1 MNLVYINKIGQNW
14 KGNYVYEFL
23 FSDVLEDIDGDGW
36 DSYPSLGNPEPPEDS
51 IIKKSG
57 SLFTTLKLDL
67 VKDSESF
74 AMWDAVDGIVAL
86 AWENMEGYDDYP
98 EKRLFFTF
106 GEPLSMGE
114 KIRIYESEIKRA
126 TRRKLMERY
135 IDTVDEAEEMTV
147 YNQDDFDASF
157 DKLEKGT
164 YGVKD
169 KEGKIRSVT
178 VNEDEESEK
187 KKDDTIRTKKSH
199 RRKDV
204 SVNPK
209 MKKKD
214 LVEYINSKSS
224 VNETPDNQGERQYFV
239 IREMPATDKVKI
251 FKYLESLRSSGLI
264 NMYGASPL
272 LNWTEDDLQR
282 WLYGMKKDPDSLR
295 DEIEGNDDYD
305 EDDEDRADDDITQL
319 EEQLEDIEYLLEHKQ
334 EIRDILVR
342 AAMTRIENRNGD
354 PELSN
359 VQRVFEKM
367 ASESFKMWVSTVYG

>member
-1 MNLVYINKIGQNW
+1 
-14 KGNYVYEFL
+14 
-23 FSDVLEDIDGDGW
+23 
-36 DSYPSLGNPEPPEDS
+36 
-51 IIKKSG
+51 
-57 SLFTTLKLDL
+57 
-67 VKDSESF
+67 
-74 AMWDAVDGIVAL
+74 
-86 AWENMEGYDDYP
+86 
-98 EKRLFFTF
+98 
-106 GEPLSMGE
+106 MGE

-147 YNQDDFDASF
+147 YNQDEFDASF

-305 EDDEDRADDDITQL
+305 ADDDITQL
-319 EEQLEDIEYLLEHKQ
+319 EEQLEEIEYLLEHKQ

-342 AAMTRIENRNGD
+342 AAMTRIENSGGGD
-354 PELSN
+354 FELSK
-359 VQRVFEKM
+359 VQRVFAKM
-367 ASESFKMWVSTVYG
+367 ASKSFKMWVSTVNG

>member
-1 MNLVYINKIGQNW
+1 M
-14 KGNYVYEFL
+14 
-23 FSDVLEDIDGDGW
+23 GD
-36 DSYPSLGNPEPPEDS
+36 
-51 IIKKSG
+51 
-57 SLFTTLKLDL
+57 
-67 VKDSESF
+67 
-74 AMWDAVDGIVAL
+74 
-86 AWENMEGYDDYP
+86 
-98 EKRLFFTF
+98 
-106 GEPLSMGE
+106 

-147 YNQDDFDASF
+147 YNQDEFDASF
-157 DKLEKGT
+157 DKLGKGT

-199 RRKDV
+199 RRKNV

-224 VNETPDNQGERQYFV
+224 VNETPNNEGERQYFV
-239 IREMPATDKVKI
+239 IREMPSTDKVKI
-251 FKYLESLRSSGLI
+251 FKFLENLKLSGVI
-264 NMYGASPL
+264 NMFGASPL
-272 LNWTEDDLQR
+272 LNWTKDDLHR
-282 WLYGMKKDPDSLR
+282 WLYGMGKDPKSIE
-295 DEIEGNDDYD
+295 DEIENLDDYD
-305 EDDEDRADDDITQL
+305 EDEDDEDYVGNSNGDKNSL
-319 EEQLEDIEYLLEHKQ
+319 EEQLIHINYLLDNKQ

-342 AAMTRIENRNGD
+342 AAMARIENSGGST
-354 PELSN
+354 ELNN

-367 ASESFKMWVSTVYG
+367 AKDSFKMWRSTIYGH

>member
-1 MNLVYINKIGQNW
+1 M
-14 KGNYVYEFL
+14 
-23 FSDVLEDIDGDGW
+23 GD
-36 DSYPSLGNPEPPEDS
+36 
-51 IIKKSG
+51 
-57 SLFTTLKLDL
+57 
-67 VKDSESF
+67 
-74 AMWDAVDGIVAL
+74 
-86 AWENMEGYDDYP
+86 
-98 EKRLFFTF
+98 
-106 GEPLSMGE
+106 

-147 YNQDDFDASF
+147 YNQDEFDASF

-169 KEGKIRSVT
+169 KEGEIRSVT
-178 VNEDEESEK
+178 VNEDEKSEK

-199 RRKDV
+199 RRKGV

-209 MKKKD
+209 TKKKD

-264 NMYGASPL
+264 NMYEASPL
-272 LNWTEDDLQR
+272 LNWTENDLQR

-295 DEIEGNDDYD
+295 DEIEGKHDYY

-367 ASESFKMWVSTVYG
+367 AIESFKMWVSTVYG

>member
-1 MNLVYINKIGQNW
+1 MSNKI
-14 KGNYVYEFL
+14 K
-23 FSDVLEDIDGDGW
+23 
-36 DSYPSLGNPEPPEDS
+36 
-51 IIKKSG
+51 
-57 SLFTTLKLDL
+57 
-67 VKDSESF
+67 
-74 AMWDAVDGIVAL
+74 
-86 AWENMEGYDDYP
+86 
-98 EKRLFFTF
+98 
-106 GEPLSMGE
+106 
-114 KIRIYESEIKRA
+114 IYESEIKRA

-147 YNQDDFDASF
+147 YNEDEFNSSF
-157 DKLEKGT
+157 NKLGKGT

-178 VNEDEESEK
+178 VNEDGETEEKEEEVNH
-187 KKDDTIRTKKSH
+187 TK
-199 RRKDV
+199 
-204 SVNPK
+204 NPK

-239 IREMPATDKVKI
+239 IREMPAADKVKI
-251 FKYLESLRSSGLI
+251 FKYLESLRNSGLI

-295 DEIEGNDDYD
+295 DEIEGYD
-305 EDDEDRADDDITQL
+305 NDDEDEEDRMDSDITQL
-319 EEQLEDIEYLLEHKQ
+319 EEQLKEVEYLLGHKQ

-342 AAMTRIENRNGD
+342 AAMTRLENSDGD
-354 PELSN
+354 FEMSR

>member
-1 MNLVYINKIGQNW
+1 M
-14 KGNYVYEFL
+14 
-23 FSDVLEDIDGDGW
+23 GD
-36 DSYPSLGNPEPPEDS
+36 
-51 IIKKSG
+51 
-57 SLFTTLKLDL
+57 
-67 VKDSESF
+67 
-74 AMWDAVDGIVAL
+74 
-86 AWENMEGYDDYP
+86 
-98 EKRLFFTF
+98 
-106 GEPLSMGE
+106 

-147 YNQDDFDASF
+147 YNQDEFDASF

-199 RRKDV
+199 RRKNV

-224 VNETPDNQGERQYFV
+224 VNEAPDNQGERQYFV
-239 IREMPATDKVKI
+239 IREMPAADKVKI
-251 FKYLESLRSSGLI
+251 FKYLESLRNSGLI

-305 EDDEDRADDDITQL
+305 EDDEDYVNSDVTLL
-319 EEQLEDIEYLLEHKQ
+319 EEQLKEIEYLLEHKQ

-342 AAMTRIENRNGD
+342 AAMTRIENSGGGD
-354 PELSN
+354 FELSK

>member
-1 MNLVYINKIGQNW
+1 M
-14 KGNYVYEFL
+14 
-23 FSDVLEDIDGDGW
+23 GD
-36 DSYPSLGNPEPPEDS
+36 
-51 IIKKSG
+51 
-57 SLFTTLKLDL
+57 
-67 VKDSESF
+67 
-74 AMWDAVDGIVAL
+74 
-86 AWENMEGYDDYP
+86 
-98 EKRLFFTF
+98 
-106 GEPLSMGE
+106 

-147 YNQDDFDASF
+147 YNQDEFDASF

-164 YGVKD
+164 YGVKG
-169 KEGKIRSVT
+169 KEGEIRSVT

-199 RRKDV
+199 RRKNV

-251 FKYLESLRSSGLI
+251 FKYFESLKNSGLI

-305 EDDEDRADDDITQL
+305 EDDEDYVNSDVTLL
-319 EEQLEDIEYLLEHKQ
+319 EEQLKEIEYLLEHKQ

-342 AAMTRIENRNGD
+342 AAMTRIENSGGGD
-354 PELSN
+354 FELSK
-359 VQRVFEKM
+359 VQSVFEKM
-367 ASESFKMWVSTVYG
+367 ARESFKMWVSTVYG